1 MSNFLIN
8 LSQKGVATINLD
20 ESFLNLTIQYDSDTR
35 FNDEGDIIILTEN
48 DAETLIINLCTD
60 ENDIL
65 YTKTIQGTPYARKYL
80 IKVIIDKS
88 IDDDGKYFID
98 CSATDIDVAKLKQDL
113 TFNLTLTAE
122 NIVDLSSNPS
132 SSNSTIERNGDTF
145 YVQTNTKD
153 YVLSQNYAD
162 WNTSQASLSVMY
174 NETRVVTTAIPVTT
188 PTGNGINCII
198 NQAEYPDYPRPTY
211 TLVPYHNLSIQ
222 NTSFYVAQAKECY
235 TATGGEVVRNR
246 DKFGMILD
254 LSNLDEKFVKVQ
266 LTNFSILSSGIGGN
280 TGATGIFGAA
290 NSGASTIHATSSFK
304 IWKNDNSTRNNILM
318 SIPLTNGATL
328 STPKTTTIE
337 KFEFWI
343 NSEGWFIG
351 DYNEQYK
358 LHSSIDKTYDINGG
372 LALITLSDS
381 MNDSIIPVAFAVM
394 NPAVTNIN
402 QNTTIIRLD
411 TVNLTADI
419 EFVLRLSTFGGI
431 TGRNII
437 IQKAPNIAVYTYTI
451 SQSLG
456 LPLTDDINVE
466 VVGGVVK
473 ISPVIRYKNASYYDW
488 TWNASSFL
496 SVQSMMGF
504 PSPSFAGT
512 AATGSAL
519 AQQRAALNVPPLNF
533 TIVAQPE
540 TNILL
545 DGVSFYTARI
555 NLTYCTSISLATAS
569 FTSTQYTPRFMID
582 LTGIT
587 NIPIKIEMK
596 NLIHT
601 QGVAQGSV
609 YAYPLSAPAATTT
622 NRPFV
627 GSSQM
632 SDPVFISG
640 FLFFLSKL
648 KLTWNQTTLAIYNL
662 NSVLDF
668 NFYATAKTNNFLQ
681 ATLYSAIDVSK
692 VAKNTSLVYAAQD
705 KKFLAVK
712 NANANLN
719 ANVYFFQYLTDDY
732 LNIHRIYDVKAVIG
746 SQFTTSS
753 DANQLIVN
761 RVDLSNTTITK
772 TSSIALRYSATSRNY
787 TFTLRCAFVSRV
799 TSFTLYADYYGQ
811 GSSFPDTRK
820 TTNLSTL
827 ASSNVNAW
835 NVTIQVIDNTI
846 QYVAGSITPVNF
858 S

>member
-20 ESFLNLTIQYDSDTR
+20 ESFLNLTIQYDSNTT
-35 FNDEGDIIILTEN
+35 FNDEGDILILTEN
-48 DAETLIINLCTD
+48 DAETLIINLCID

-88 IDDDGKYFID
+88 INDDGKYFVD

-113 TFNLTLTAE
+113 TFDLTLTAE

-145 YVQTNTKD
+145 YVQTNTID
-153 YVLSQNYAD
+153 YVLNQNYAD

-198 NQAEYPDYPRPTY
+198 NQANYPDYPRPTY

-266 LTNFSILSSGIGGN
+266 LINFSILSSGIGGN
-280 TGATGIFGAA
+280 TGATAIFGTA

-304 IWKNDNSTRNNILM
+304 IWKNDNSTRDNILM

-328 STPKTTTIE
+328 STPKTTTIQ

-358 LHSSIDKTYDINGG
+358 LNSSIDKTYDINGG
-372 LALITLSDS
+372 LASITLSDS
-381 MNDSIIPVAFAVM
+381 MNDLIVPVAFAVM
-394 NPAVTNIN
+394 NPAITNIN
-402 QNTTIIRLD
+402 QNATIIRFD
-411 TVNLTADI
+411 TANLTTDI
-419 EFVLRLSTFGGI
+419 EFTLRLSTFGGI

-456 LPLTDDINVE
+456 LPLTDDIDVS
-466 VVGGVVK
+466 VVNGVIK

-496 SVQSMMGF
+496 SVSSMMGF

-512 AATGSAL
+512 ASAGSVL
-519 AQQRAALNVPPLNF
+519 AQQRQALNVPPLNF

-545 DGVSFYTARI
+545 DGVSFYTARA
-555 NLTYCTSISLATAS
+555 NLTYYPSISSTTVS
-569 FTSTQYTPRFMID
+569 FISTQYTPRFIID
-582 LTGIT
+582 LTNIT
-587 NIPIKIEMK
+587 NVPIKIEMK
-596 NLIHT
+596 NLTHT
-601 QGVAQGSV
+601 QGVAQGST
-609 YAYPLSAPAATTT
+609 YAYPLTAGATTT

-627 GSSQM
+627 VANEISNKISNIF
-632 SDPVFISG
+632 FIS
-640 FLFFLSKL
+640 KL
-648 KLTWNQTTLAIYNL
+648 QLTWNQTTLAIYNSG
-662 NSVLDF
+662 SVLDF
-668 NFYATAKTNNFLQ
+668 NFYATAKTQNFLQ
-681 ATLYSAIDVSK
+681 AIADSLLDVSK
-692 VAKNTSLVYAAQD
+692 VAKNISLVYAVGN

-719 ANVYFFQYLTDDY
+719 ANVYFFQYLGDDY

-746 SQFTTSS
+746 SLFTTSS
-753 DANQLIVN
+753 DANKLVVN
-761 RVDLSNTTITK
+761 RVDLNVF
-772 TSSIALRYSATSRNY
+772 SSIQASFIALRYSATSRNY
-787 TFTLRCAFVSRV
+787 TFTLRLAFRGKVS
-799 TSFTLYADYYGQ
+799 SFTLYADYYSQ
-811 GSSFPDTRK
+811 SATFPTTTK
-820 TTNLSTL
+820 TTNFSTL